1 VGTASILT
9 GELAS
14 LSVRNLD
21 VGLNARLKRRAA
33 LHRALKRGRSEEDI
47 LRLLSILLV
56 SVIMMMAGSAL
67 AVDCSVV
74 QPTPPQNSDST
85 SSGGLDVTVDGF
97 VKKLLTVRGNIEGTY
112 RNVITNIQPQFP
124 NADRIYVW
132 ERILFLEC
140 QLINEDH
147 NMNPS
152 EKQKA
157 LIKVLEGYNQP
168 PPSINSG
175 SQNNTLTNSGS
186 GVNAI
191 QGNGNSITNSGG
203 KQ

>member
-1 VGTASILT
+1 LT

-85 SSGGLDVTVDGF
+85 RSGGLDVTVDGF
-97 VKKLLTVRGNIEGTY
+97 VKKLLTVRGDIEGTY